1 MAGTIVTQRLTDDRN
16 QHKSA
21 PLVDVFIPRV
31 KVRDVGVGVVCA
43 RMPRQRSVRQ
53 WMSYPQAHSY
63 ADQSKVMVDRNPF
76 IIFPPTVRTASP
88 HGYSND
94 QSTLDQPNGNRI
106 LVQ

>member
-43 RMPRQRSVRQ
+43 RMPRQHSVRQ
-53 WMSYPQAHSY
+53 WMLHPQAHSY
-63 ADQSKVMVDRNPF
+63 ADYRNQDGPLPA
-76 IIFPPTVRTASP
+76 ID
-88 HGYSND
+88 H
-94 QSTLDQPNGNRI
+94 
-106 LVQ
+106 